1 MALYQLLAEPR
12 LEAPVFIASL
22 TGWVDAGAAG
32 TSCAEHIATGGELI
46 ARFDSDALYD
56 FRSQRPVLDIV
67 DGTMKEMT
75 WPELTVRHVAV
86 GGRDVL
92 VLTGQEPD
100 TGWRGFANAV
110 VELSLHLGVVAS
122 VCVGAIPA
130 AVPHTRPTPVLATA
144 SRRDLLE
151 PEDRLPEGLLRVP
164 GSAVNLVEFTL
175 GSHGIPSVGFWAQ
188 VPHYV
193 SGPYPAAAVAL
204 AERVA
209 RFLGVTIPIDP
220 LVEAARVQREQLD
233 AAVAA
238 QPDVLSYVER
248 LEAML
253 PDLQNVPSGE
263 SIAAEIERFLRDQ
276 REGRQGPPF
285 EGR

>member
-1 MALYQLLAEPR
+1 VALYRFLAEPR

-92 VLTGQEPD
+92 VLSGQEPD
-100 TGWRGFANAV
+100 MAWRGFANAV

-130 AVPHTRPTPVLATA
+130 AVSHTRPTPVLTTA

-209 RFLGVTIPIDP
+209 RFLGVAIPIDP
-220 LVEAARVQREQLD
+220 LAEAARVQREQLD

-238 QPDVLSYVER
+238 QPEVLAYVER

-285 EGR
+285 EDR

>member
-1 MALYQLLAEPR
+1 VPFYELLAEPS
-12 LEAPVFIASL
+12 LQAPVLVASL
-22 TGWVDAGAAG
+22 TGWVDAGGAG
-32 TSCAEHIATGGELI
+32 TAAASHIAEGGRLV
-46 ARFDSDALYD
+46 ARFDGDALYD

-67 DGTMKEMT
+67 DGTMKEIS
-75 WPELTVRHVAV
+75 WPELTIRHVAI

-92 VLTGQEPD
+92 VLSGNEPD
-100 TGWRGFANAV
+100 ASWRAFAGAV
-110 VELSLHLGVVAS
+110 LDLSVRLGVVSS

-151 PEDRLPEGLLRVP
+151 PGDRLPEGLLRVP

-193 SGPYPAAAVAL
+193 AGPYPAAAVAL

-209 RFLGVTIPIDP
+209 RHLGVVIPLDP
-220 LVEAARVQREQLD
+220 LIEAARTQREQLD
-233 AAVAA
+233 SLVAE
-238 QPDVLSYVER
+238 QPETAGYIER
-248 LEAML
+248 LEQLL
-253 PDLQNVPSGE
+253 PQTENVPSGE
-263 SIAAEIERFLRDQ
+263 SIAAEIERFLREQ
-276 REGRQGPPF
+276 RGGRG
-285 EGR
+285 GLG

>member
-1 MALYQLLAEPR
+1 MALYELLIEPQLT
-12 LEAPVFIASL
+12 APVLLASL

-32 TSCAEHIATGGELI
+32 TSCAEHIASGGQTI

-67 DGTMKEMT
+67 DGTMKELT
-75 WPELTVRHVAV
+75 WPELIVRHVAI
-86 GGRDVL
+86 GGRDVI

-100 TGWRGFANAV
+100 SSWRGFAGAV
-110 VELSLHLGVVAS
+110 VELSLSLGVVAS

-151 PEDRLPEGLLRVP
+151 VGDRLPEGLLRVP

-209 RFLGVTIPIDP
+209 RFLGVVIPIDP
-220 LVEAARVQREQLD
+220 LVEGARVQREQLD

-238 QPDVLSYVER
+238 QPEVQTYVDR
-248 LEAML
+248 LDAML
-253 PDLQNVPSGE
+253 PDVQNVPSGE

-285 EGR
+285 GER

>member
-1 MALYQLLAEPR
+1 MALYQLLAEPQ
-12 LEAPVFIASL
+12 LQAPVLLASL
-22 TGWVDAGAAG
+22 TGWVDAGGAG
-32 TSCAEHIATGGELI
+32 TSCAEHIATGGDLI

-67 DGTMKEMT
+67 DGSMKELT
-75 WPELTVRHVAV
+75 WPELIVRHVAI
-86 GGRDVL
+86 GGRDIL
-92 VLTGQEPD
+92 VLSGQEPD
-100 TGWRGFANAV
+100 SGWRGFANAV
-110 VELSLHLGVVAS
+110 VELGLSLGVVSS

-151 PEDRLPEGLLRVP
+151 SGDRLPEGLLRVP

-193 SGPYPAAAVAL
+193 SGPYPAAAMAL
-204 AERVA
+204 TERVA
-209 RFLGVTIPIDP
+209 RFLGVSIPIDP
-220 LVEAARVQREQLD
+220 LVESARVQREQLD
-233 AAVAA
+233 AAVAV
-238 QPDVLSYVER
+238 QPEVQTYVGR

-253 PDLQNVPSGE
+253 PDIQNVPSGE

-285 EGR
+285 EDR

>member
-1 MALYQLLAEPR
+1 VALYELLSRPS
-12 LEAPVFIASL
+12 LQAPVIIASL

-32 TSCAEHIATGGELI
+32 TTCVEHIATGGETI
-46 ARFDSDALYD
+46 ARFDSDGLYD
-56 FRSQRPVLDIV
+56 FRSQRPVMDIV

-75 WPELTVRHVAV
+75 WPELTVRHVAM
-86 GGRDVL
+86 GGRDLL

-100 TGWRGFANAV
+100 AGWRGFANAV
-110 VELSLHLGVVAS
+110 LELSLTLGVVGS

-130 AVPHTRPTPVLATA
+130 AVPHTRTTPVLATA

-151 PEDRLPEGLLRVP
+151 PGDRLPEGLLRVP
-164 GSAVNLVEFTL
+164 GSAVNLIEFTL

-193 SGPYPAAAVAL
+193 SGPYSAAAVAL
-204 AERVA
+204 TERVA
-209 RFLGVTIPIDP
+209 RFLGIVIPIEP
-220 LVEAARVQREQLD
+220 LTEASRVQREQLD

-238 QPDVLSYVER
+238 QPEVQTYVER
-248 LEAML
+248 LDAML
-253 PDLQNVPSGE
+253 PDVQNVPSGE

-285 EGR
+285 DDR

>member
-1 MALYQLLAEPR
+1 MVAA
-12 LEAPVFIASL
+12 L

-32 TSCAEHIATGGELI
+32 TTCVEHIASGGATI

-75 WPELTVRHVAV
+75 WPELTVRHIAM
-86 GGRDVL
+86 GGRDL
-92 VLTGQEPD
+92 LLLTGQEPD
-100 TGWRGFANAV
+100 SGWRGFANAV
-110 VELSLHLGVVAS
+110 VELSLTLGVVGS
-122 VCVGAIPA
+122 VSVGAIPA
-130 AVPHTRPTPVLATA
+130 AVPHTRATPVLATA

-151 PEDRLPEGLLRVP
+151 AGDRLPEGLLRVP
-164 GSAVNLVEFTL
+164 GSAVNLIEFTL

-209 RFLGVTIPIDP
+209 RFLGVVIPIDP
-220 LVEAARVQREQLD
+220 LVEGARVQREQLD
-233 AAVAA
+233 AAVGE
-238 QPDVLSYVER
+238 QPEVASYIQR
-248 LEAML
+248 LEAMM
-253 PDLQNVPSGE
+253 PDIQNVPSGE
-263 SIAAEIERFLRDQ
+263 SIAAEIERFLRDR

-285 EGR
+285 EGG

>member
-1 MALYQLLAEPR
+1 MAIYQLVVEPK
-12 LEAPVFIASL
+12 LEAPVLIASL

-32 TSCAEHIATGGELI
+32 TTCAEHIATGGEVV
-46 ARFDSDALYD
+46 ARFDADALYD
-56 FRSQRPVLDIV
+56 FRSQRPMLDIV
-67 DGTMKEMT
+67 DGTMKQMT
-75 WPELTVRHVAV
+75 WPEMTVRHVNV
-86 GGRDVL
+86 GGRGVL

-100 TGWRGFANAV
+100 TSWHALANGV
-110 VELSLHLGVVAS
+110 QELSLRLGVVAS
-122 VCVGAIPA
+122 VSIGAIPA

-151 PEDRLPEGLLRVP
+151 TGDRLPEGLLRVP

-175 GSHGIPSVGFWAQ
+175 GSAGIPSVGFWAQ

-209 RFLGVTIPIDP
+209 RFLGVAIPIDP
-220 LVEAARVQREQLD
+220 LVEAASTQREQLD
-233 AAVAA
+233 AAVAE
-238 QPDVLSYVER
+238 QPEAAAHVER
-248 LEAML
+248 LEGMMT
-253 PDLQNVPSGE
+253 DMQNVPSGE

-276 REGRQGPPF
+276 REGRGPGLTPD
-285 EGR
+285 

>member
-1 MALYQLLAEPR
+1 MYQLLSQPT
-12 LEAPVFIASL
+12 LQAPVLIASL

-32 TSCAEHIATGGELI
+32 TSCVEHIATGGETI
-46 ARFDSDALYD
+46 ARFESDALYD

-75 WPELTVRHVAV
+75 WPELTVRHVAM
-86 GGRDVL
+86 GGRDLL

-100 TGWRGFANAV
+100 TGWRGFASAV
-110 VELSLHLGVVAS
+110 VEMSLALGVVSS

-130 AVPHTRPTPVLATA
+130 AVPHTRASPVLATA

-151 PEDRLPEGLLRVP
+151 TGDRLPEGLLRVP
-164 GSAVNLVEFTL
+164 GSAVNLIEFTL
-175 GSHGIPSVGFWAQ
+175 GTHGIPSVGFWAQ

-204 AERVA
+204 TERVA
-209 RFLGVTIPIDP
+209 RFLGIVIPIEP
-220 LVEAARVQREQLD
+220 LIEAARVQREQLD
-233 AAVAA
+233 TAVAE
-238 QPDVLSYVER
+238 QPDIQTHVER
-248 LEAML
+248 LETML
-253 PDLQNVPSGE
+253 PDIQNVPSGE

-276 REGRQGPPF
+276 RQGRQGPPF
-285 EGR
+285 DDR